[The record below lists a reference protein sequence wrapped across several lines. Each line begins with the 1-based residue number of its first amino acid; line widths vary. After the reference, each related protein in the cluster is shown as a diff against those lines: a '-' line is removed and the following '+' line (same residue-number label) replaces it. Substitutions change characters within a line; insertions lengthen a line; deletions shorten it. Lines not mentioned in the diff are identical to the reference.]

1 MYGSVI
7 TSFGSGIIASRGRPL
22 VFRSL
27 FCNRPRFTLNYLAMI
42 NRSEKLNTIFILL
55 LTLTA
60 SCSAPPENVGNANAN
75 SAQQAGA
82 AKTEPPVAQS
92 GTPTATGNP
101 STAQP
106 PGAQTAPVQPASP
119 PAGDVVKPAE
129 KAAADS
135 AAKGRA
141 PRLLVPDKKLD
152 FGKQPQDK
160 TLARTFQIKNVGNAD
175 LLIESVT
182 PS

>member
-1 MYGSVI
+1 M
-7 TSFGSGIIASRGRPL
+7 
-22 VFRSL
+22 
-27 FCNRPRFTLNYLAMI
+27 

-55 LTLTA
+55 LMLAA
-60 SCSAPPENVGNANAN
+60 SCSAPPEDGGKANAN

-82 AKTEPPVAQS
+82 PKPEPSVAQG
-92 GTPTATGNP
+92 GTPTATSNGNT

-106 PGAQTAPVQPASP
+106 LGAQPAPVQPASP
-119 PAGDVVKPAE
+119 PGGDVAKPGE
-129 KAAADS
+129 KAAPDS
-135 AAKGRA
+135 AAAKARA

>member
-1 MYGSVI
+1 M
-7 TSFGSGIIASRGRPL
+7 
-22 VFRSL
+22 
-27 FCNRPRFTLNYLAMI
+27 M
-42 NRSEKLNTIFILL
+42 NRSEKLNAIFILL

-60 SCSAPPENVGNANAN
+60 SCSAPPEDGSKANTN

-82 AKTEPPVAQS
+82 AKPEPSVAQS
-92 GTPTATGNP
+92 GTPTATGNGNT

-106 PGAQTAPVQPASP
+106 PGAQPEPTQPASP
-119 PAGDVVKPAE
+119 PGVDMAKPGE
-129 KAAADS
+129 KAAPDP
-135 AAKGRA
+135 AAKARA

>member
-1 MYGSVI
+1 MLHLYKPPAVGCPV
-7 TSFGSGIIASRGRPL
+7 
-22 VFRSL
+22 
-27 FCNRPRFTLNYLAMI
+27 FCNWLQFALNYLTMM
-42 NRSEKLNTIFILL
+42 NRFQKLNPILILL
-55 LTLTA
+55 LVLMA
-60 SCSAPPENVGNANAN
+60 SCAAPPENAEKANNN
-75 SAQQAGA
+75 SAQSIGA
-82 AKTEPPVAQS
+82 AASEPTVAQS
-92 GTPTATGNP
+92 GTPTATSNGNV

-106 PGAQTAPVQPASP
+106 PVAQSAPAPPASNP
-119 PAGDVVKPAE
+119 TVDSAKPAE
-129 KAAADS
+129 KAAAGP
-135 AAKGRA
+135 AASKDRA